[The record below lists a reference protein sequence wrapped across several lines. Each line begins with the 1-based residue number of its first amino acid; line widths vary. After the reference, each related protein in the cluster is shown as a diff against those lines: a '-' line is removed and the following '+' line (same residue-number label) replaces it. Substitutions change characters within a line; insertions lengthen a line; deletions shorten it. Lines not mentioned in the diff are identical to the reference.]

1 MTDERPDD
9 TEVRRRL
16 AELEAASDRRR
27 REMRAVLDDVPAAL
41 SRRRLVSAAV
51 VDLKDAPNK
60 LDGIRRGVRK
70 LGRILA
76 RRS

>member
-1 MTDERPDD
+1 MTDD

-51 VDLKDAPNK
+51 ADLKAAPNK
-60 LDGIRRGVRK
+60 LDGLRRVIRK
-70 LGRILA
+70 IGRFGA
-76 RRS
+76 PRS